1 MDVGKI
7 IGDRLL
13 STLEAAEEKVDE
25 EIARMDRMEEDEL
38 EVLRRKRLDQMKK
51 VQKQKAEWKAAGHG
65 VYAELTDEKTFFSE
79 LKKSKRAIVH
89 FYRPTTRRCE
99 IVDKHMV
106 ILAAKHPEARFIKV
120 NAEKSPFLVERLR
133 IVMLP
138 TITLV
143 REGRTD
149 HAIIGFDEMG
159 GGDDFTTASLEAVL
173 VAHGL
178 LFESYSG

>member
-1 MDVGKI
+1 MDVGTI

-13 STLEAAEEKVDE
+13 ATLEAAEEKVDD

-38 EVLRRKRLDQMKK
+38 EKLRRKRLEQMKK
-51 VQKQKAEWKAAGHG
+51 VAKQKAEWKAAGHG

-89 FYRPTTRRCE
+89 FFRPTTWRCE
-99 IVDKHMV
+99 IIDKHMG
-106 ILAAKHPEARFIKV
+106 ILAAKHPESRFLKV
-120 NAEKSPFLVERLR
+120 NAEKCPFLVERLR

-138 TITLV
+138 TITLIK
-143 REGRTD
+143 EGRTD

-159 GGDDFTTASLEAVL
+159 GSDDFPTTALEAVL
-173 VAHGL
+173 VSHGL
-178 LFESYSG
+178 LFESSSG